1 MRKPIIMG
9 LAGLCLA
16 IGVGSYM
23 LAGASVYS
31 QAPAVQRNYDDA
43 QSPFQ
48 VERKTGAAVY
58 ADLNAPSGDAAPE
71 AETPPAGP
79 KKLLGALLS
88 GGRKCPSRAAMNPVK
103 AGSKKLALSR
113 LPVPQVAVPKDAV
126 PLNNQ
131 SAPASPSGP
140 CQQTCCTWG
149 LASARTCSSGRFGH
163 SRRVSCAF
171 P

>member
-1 MRKPIIMG
+1 MG

-48 VERKTGAAVY
+48 VERKTGSAVY
-58 ADLNAPSGDAAPE
+58 ADLNAASGDGAQE
-71 AETPPAGP
+71 VETPPAGP

-88 GGRKCPSRAAMNPVK
+88 GGAEMTKSRSYEPGESRFKKVGTFAA
-103 AGSKKLALSR
+103 S
-113 LPVPQVAVPKDAV
+113 
-126 PLNNQ
+126 
-131 SAPASPSGP
+131 
-140 CQQTCCTWG
+140 
-149 LASARTCSSGRFGH
+149 CSTGGGAKRCST
-163 SRRVSCAF
+163 SE
-171 P
+171 